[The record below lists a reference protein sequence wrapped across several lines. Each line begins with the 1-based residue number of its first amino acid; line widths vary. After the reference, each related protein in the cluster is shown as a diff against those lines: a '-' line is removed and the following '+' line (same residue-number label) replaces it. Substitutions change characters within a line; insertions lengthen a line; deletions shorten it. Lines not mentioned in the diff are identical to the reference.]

1 MNRREFISLVGGAAV
16 AGCDGA
22 AGNSGQDYPSRS
34 ITLIVNF
41 PPGGSTDAMAR
52 IIREPLSQTL
62 GQSITID
69 NRGGAGGT
77 TGAAAVANA
86 KPDGYTLLLG
96 QLGVDHKQVPTEDL
110 PVRPE
115 DGVCTH
121 YAGHRT
127 SHSCSLYIRRCP
139 STM

>member
-1 MNRREFISLVGGAAV
+1 MKRREFITLLSGAAV
-16 AGCDGA
+16 AVVTVPLVVA
-22 AGNSGQDYPSRS
+22 GQDYPSRS

-52 IIREPLSQTL
+52 IIREPLSQAL

-86 KPDGYTLLLG
+86 KADGYYASTLG
-96 QLGVDHKQVPTEDL
+96 QLGADREQVPAEEL
-110 PVRPE
+110 SVRPE
-115 DGVCTH
+115 DGVC
-121 YAGHRT
+121 
-127 SHSCSLYIRRCP
+127 
-139 STM
+139 